1 MKANKYCFI
10 LITLVTSVFASSQS
24 RLDVNSRVVS
34 ATVFS
39 DRALVTREGSVT
51 LSRGTH
57 KFVFSNLTPGLV
69 DESVRVSGK
78 STAGLKIL
86 DVQVELRYSADIQ
99 EKTDRTLQNKL
110 DSLKAEDRLAADN
123 IAIANSQKN
132 FIESLQVETAKNI
145 SQNMTGQKP
154 EVQDWQAMLAF
165 INNGLKKVYAELR
178 KQKDTRQEV
187 REAIKGVEQE
197 LQKHRTL
204 SRRSFKKIV
213 VTIAVETPGNASLQT
228 SYIVHDASWSPLYDA
243 RVSSQNKKL
252 ELTYYATIR
261 QNTGEHWKDV
271 ALTLSTAQPLLTQA
285 LPELQSW
292 FVDVKR
298 PIRRI
303 RPKRTH
309 SPLFTVLNYG
319 RMSRLRSGTGAIMGT
334 IRDGETGDFL
344 PGANVILK
352 GTHHGAAT
360 DKNGIFKIE
369 NVPAGEYQ
377 LQVSL
382 IGYRNINV
390 TRVKIKQKHVTQ
402 IEASLPP
409 EALEISE
416 LAIISAE
423 PEAERELGHATADV
437 HSSRI
442 SAVFELPTKSDIPS
456 DDTPHKVTI
465 AIEQLDV
472 QFAYM
477 TIPRITPKVFL
488 EGKVV
493 NSTAYP
499 LLAGNVNVFFEDE
512 FVNRTFLETIVRTD
526 SFQLSLGID
535 EAIKVDRKLI
545 KKFTESKGVFGGK
558 RKITY
563 EYEIHLTNNRPTAE
577 EIRVSD
583 QLPLSS
589 NEKIKIRLL
598 VPDEKQIKLDKLNR
612 ITWLVHLQPNE
623 TKILPFEYQI
633 EFPESTTVYGL
644 E

>member
-1 MKANKYCFI
+1 
-10 LITLVTSVFASSQS
+10 
-24 RLDVNSRVVS
+24 
-34 ATVFS
+34 
-39 DRALVTREGSVT
+39 
-51 LSRGTH
+51 
-57 KFVFSNLTPGLV
+57 
-69 DESVRVSGK
+69 
-78 STAGLKIL
+78 
-86 DVQVELRYSADIQ
+86 
-99 EKTDRTLQNKL
+99 
-110 DSLKAEDRLAADN
+110 
-123 IAIANSQKN
+123 
-132 FIESLQVETAKNI
+132 
-145 SQNMTGQKP
+145 
-154 EVQDWQAMLAF
+154 
-165 INNGLKKVYAELR
+165 
-178 KQKDTRQEV
+178 
-187 REAIKGVEQE
+187 
-197 LQKHRTL
+197 
-204 SRRSFKKIV
+204 
-213 VTIAVETPGNASLQT
+213 
-228 SYIVHDASWSPLYDA
+228 
-243 RVSSQNKKL
+243 
-252 ELTYYATIR
+252 
-261 QNTGEHWKDV
+261 
-271 ALTLSTAQPLLTQA
+271 
-285 LPELQSW
+285 
-292 FVDVKR
+292 
-298 PIRRI
+298 
-303 RPKRTH
+303 
-309 SPLFTVLNYG
+309 
-319 RMSRLRSGTGAIMGT
+319 MGT